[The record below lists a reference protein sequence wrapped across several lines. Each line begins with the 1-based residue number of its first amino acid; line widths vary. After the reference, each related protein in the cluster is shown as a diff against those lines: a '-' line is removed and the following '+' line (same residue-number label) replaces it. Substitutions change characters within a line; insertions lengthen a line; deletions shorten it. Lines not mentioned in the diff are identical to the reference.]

1 MASDLL
7 RTCCRCVHCETL
19 APTLDDLAQRVC
31 AADADDADASVGGG
45 ADSQRRAA
53 PLVAMIDVDAND
65 LPERYELGRVPAV
78 ALLRA
83 HRPGHPLV
91 YAGKLEGE
99 PLFEWLRS
107 VARAG
112 AGAEEGS
119 DGGAHAQLA
128 GALVG
133 SLRGAQRAA
142 LGATRPHHDEL

>member
-1 MASDLL
+1 M
-7 RTCCRCVHCETL
+7 HCETL
-19 APTLDDLAQRVC
+19 APALDDLAQRVC

-65 LPERYELGRVPAV
+65 LPDRYELGRVPAV

-91 YAGKLEGE
+91 YAGAMEGE

-107 VARAG
+107 VARG
-112 AGAEEGS
+112 FSCGRRLLSVSGESGEN
-119 DGGAHAQLA
+119 L
-128 GALVG
+128 LYF
-133 SLRGAQRAA
+133 LPP
-142 LGATRPHHDEL
+142 L